1 MLSGLM
7 PASQRDY
14 YDVLGVGRSAS
25 ADELKRAY
33 RRLAMEYHPDRNR
46 GADAAERF
54 KEINRAYEVLS
65 DGEKRAAYDR
75 FGHAG
80 VDATGGPAGFDGFA
94 FEGFGDIFDA
104 FFGGARGG
112 GRRRRGP
119 ARGADLRARVR
130 LTFEEAAFGAEKQLE
145 YERREHCGE
154 CGGSGAA
161 PGSAPETCAECNGA
175 GEIRRAQQS
184 VFGQF
189 VNVSACPRCNG
200 EGRVVSSPCAAC
212 RGRGAVR
219 RRRQISVAIPAG
231 ADDGLQ
237 IRLTGEGE
245 AGDRGGQPGNLYV
258 QLTVEPHEL
267 FERIEDH
274 LLYDLPLNVAQA
286 ALGARI
292 PIPTLE
298 GETEFEVPAGTQSGD
313 EFVVR
318 GQGVPVL
325 NANRRGDLIVRAAV
339 VVPETLTDEQRG
351 LLEQLAATLGAPS
364 LPRRRK
370 SFLERLRDAVAG

>member
-104 FFGGARGG
+104 FFGGARG

-292 PIPTLE
+292 SIPTLE

>member
-1 MLSGLM
+1 M
-7 PASQRDY
+7 
-14 YDVLGVGRSAS
+14 LGVGRSAS

-46 GADAAERF
+46 GTDAAERF

-104 FFGGARGG
+104 FFGGARG

-200 EGRVVSSPCAAC
+200 EGRVVANPCAAC

-231 ADDGLQ
+231 VYDGLHFP
-237 IRLTGEGE
+237 LTGEGE
-245 AGDRGGQPGNLYV
+245 MGDRGGQPGNLYV
-258 QLTVEPHEL
+258 QLAVEPHEL

-274 LLYDLPLNVAQA
+274 LLHDLPLNVAQA
-286 ALGARI
+286 ALGARLS
-292 PIPTLE
+292 IPTLE
-298 GETEFEVPAGTQSGD
+298 GEMEFEVPAGTQSGD

-325 NANRRGDLIVRAAV
+325 NGGNRRGDLIVRAAV
-339 VVPETLTDEQRG
+339 VVPETLSDEQRG
-351 LLEQLAATLGAPS
+351 LLEQLAATLGTPS

-370 SFLERLRDAVAG
+370 SFLERLRDAMAG